1 MAPPLCHG
9 VASGAAGWIG
19 FIVFRES
26 TCERNDVVESVGLGG
41 AGDDDDEQMLPADAP
56 QDWKVVDEVRLPLP
70 DSWLPGACFLAGT
83 ARAARGPGLAEPAR
97 GVVNGL
103 RVGGQ

>member
-41 AGDDDDEQMLPADAP
+41 AGDDDDEQMLP
-56 QDWKVVDEVRLPLP
+56 
-70 DSWLPGACFLAGT
+70 
-83 ARAARGPGLAEPAR
+83 
-97 GVVNGL
+97 
-103 RVGGQ
+103 